1 MEKEMKCCCSC
12 GEVDDRIEQVKDILE
27 CNRGTK
33 GALIPVLHK
42 IQHLYGYLPED
53 ALHLVSEGLE
63 VPMTEIYGVASFYH
77 FFSLKPKGEH
87 IIRVCLGTACYVK
100 GSQLLIDK
108 LSEILGIGVGDTTK
122 DNKFTLEATRCI
134 GACGLA
140 PAMMIGEKV
149 YGRLTPDDIPRI
161 VEEYK

>member
-1 MEKEMKCCCSC
+1 MENEKKCCCNC
-12 GEVDDRIEQVKDILE
+12 GEKDDRIEQVKDTIE
-27 CNRGTK
+27 KNKETK

-42 IQHLYGYLPED
+42 VQNLYGFLPEEV
-53 ALHLVSEGLE
+53 LHLVSEGLNI
-63 VPMTEIYGVASFYH
+63 PMTEIFGVASFYH
-77 FFSLKPKGEH
+77 FFSLEPKGEH

-108 LSEILGIGVGDTTK
+108 LSQILGIGVNTTTGDG
-122 DNKFTLEATRCI
+122 KFTLEATRCI

-149 YGRLTPDDIPRI
+149 YGRLTPDDIPGI
-161 VEEYK
+161 LEEYK

>member
-1 MEKEMKCCCSC
+1 MEMEKKCCCSC
-12 GEVDDRIEQVKDILE
+12 GEKDDRIEEVKKIIESNKD
-27 CNRGTK
+27 TQ

-42 IQHLYGYLPED
+42 IQHIYGYLPED
-53 ALHLVSEGLE
+53 VLHLVSEELD
-63 VPMTEIYGVASFYH
+63 VPMTEIYGVATFYH

-87 IIRVCLGTACYVK
+87 VIRVCLGTACYVK

-108 LSEILGIGVGDTTK
+108 LSEILGIELGDTTK

-149 YGRLTPDDIPRI
+149 YGRLTPDAIPNI
-161 VEEYK
+161 LEEYK